1 MDCQLSYYAI
11 ICNCHLRKI
20 FLVAMDQADPDI
32 KAHVNASELLLRHTS
47 IDTAYVVYGLQSYST
62 TSPTDKLRLP
72 QSTTSTT
79 SRLPRAGPG
88 WYTSK
93 DCFIPDSVIAC
104 EQALFK
110 QVAAHFETH
119 RRATVFS
126 YNDAGGVRHQLDRY
140 IHAAAAKT
148 TGGTYDLVELNKKL
162 TLPPL
167 AR

>member
-1 MDCQLSYYAI
+1 MDCQVTTSNAI
-11 ICNCHLRKI
+11 IYSCHLRKI
-20 FLVAMDQADPDI
+20 FLVAMDQADDDI
-32 KAHVNASELLLRHTS
+32 KANVNASEVLLRNTS
-47 IDTAYVVYGLQSYST
+47 IDTAYVVYGLLSYS
-62 TSPTDKLRLP
+62 SQTDHLRLP
-72 QSTTSTT
+72 QSTTST
-79 SRLPRAGPG
+79 SPRLPQAG

-93 DCFIPDSVIAC
+93 DSFIPNSAIAC

-110 QVAAHFETH
+110 QVAEHFEAQG
-119 RRATVFS
+119 RATIFR

-167 AR
+167 IR